1 MLILRNSIKKVQ
13 NNAPFFVFA
22 IEMGKFLLYNSLE
35 WFTMDNIGYGGNFMI
50 TKEDLKM
57 LCDLSRLDL
66 SDNEL
71 EFYEK
76 SMQDVMGLMD
86 TIGESDFTY
95 NNKDMENAVSFSEL
109 RADEVST
116 YENMRG
122 ILNNGPEVDDD
133 QFVVPKVID

>member
-1 MLILRNSIKKVQ
+1 
-13 NNAPFFVFA
+13 
-22 IEMGKFLLYNSLE
+22 
-35 WFTMDNIGYGGNFMI
+35 MI

-86 TIGESDFTY
+86 TIGESDFIY

-109 RADEVST
+109 RADKVEV

>member
-1 MLILRNSIKKVQ
+1 
-13 NNAPFFVFA
+13 
-22 IEMGKFLLYNSLE
+22 
-35 WFTMDNIGYGGNFMI
+35 MI
-50 TKEDLKM
+50 TKDDLKI

-66 SDNEL
+66 SEEEL

-86 TIGESDFTY
+86 TIGESDFEY
-95 NNKDMENAVSFSEL
+95 DNKDMENAVSFSEL
-109 RADEVST
+109 RADEVSA

-122 ILNNGPEVDDD
+122 ILNIGPEVDDD